1 VPQQQQQQQQHV
13 TAAAPPVSTRGWPKT
28 ALRMLGALAVCL
40 VLGSI
45 VMVPAVQAA
54 AAGGAAVGDSGNVLS
69 SKRVVSEV
77 HWACV
82 MAA

>member
-1 VPQQQQQQQQHV
+1 
-13 TAAAPPVSTRGWPKT
+13 
-28 ALRMLGALAVCL
+28 
-40 VLGSI
+40 LGSI